1 MYVSFVSIINLGYL
15 FTNRRP
21 RRRRKGCNVDHLNIK
36 EMSQCPTSIN
46 NISEVRIVF
55 YSLSVTHNA
64 GNIIF
69 IKYYS
74 EICLRFKMP
83 CCFSHSIKFT

>member
-1 MYVSFVSIINLGYL
+1 MCASFVSIINLEYL

-21 RRRRKGCNVDHLNIK
+21 RKRKGCNVDHLNIK
-36 EMSQCPTSIN
+36 EISQCPTSIN

-74 EICLRFKMP
+74 QIVLTFQNALL
-83 CCFSHSIKFT
+83 ILTLY